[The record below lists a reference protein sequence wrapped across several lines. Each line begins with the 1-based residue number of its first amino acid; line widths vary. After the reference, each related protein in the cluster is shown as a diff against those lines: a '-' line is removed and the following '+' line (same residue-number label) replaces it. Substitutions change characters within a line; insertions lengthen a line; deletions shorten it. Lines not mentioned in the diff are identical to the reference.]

1 MALWY
6 NYFRPSVYPYVAVQ
20 YRISIIKGVLLPI
33 IYIVPILEI
42 NETKL
47 RLKDSDVT

>member
-20 YRISIIKGVLLPI
+20 YRISIIKGVLLPQGI
-33 IYIVPILEI
+33 AQSFTLSPYW
-42 NETKL
+42 K
-47 RLKDSDVT
+47 